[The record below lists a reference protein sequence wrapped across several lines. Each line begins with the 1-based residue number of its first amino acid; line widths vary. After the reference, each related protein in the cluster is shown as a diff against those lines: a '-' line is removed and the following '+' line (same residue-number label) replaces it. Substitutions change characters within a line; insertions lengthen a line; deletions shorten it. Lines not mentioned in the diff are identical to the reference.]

1 MFWPDAEARIGA
13 WSERMTRSIA
23 PMRVTAHAWVR
34 GERDQLGF
42 TRQARNIQLTET
54 ERPLRDGRKCKG

>member
-1 MFWPDAEARIGA
+1 MFLPDAETRIGA
-13 WSERMTRSIA
+13 RSERMTRLIA

-42 TRQARNIQLTET
+42 TRQARNIQRTET
-54 ERPLRDGRKCKG
+54 ERPLSDGCKSKG